1 MAETIV
7 ETARLRL
14 RTWDACDIAPFMTHL
29 NTPAVTRWL
38 GGVQDEASFHAVYE
52 RLSASQNA
60 DGFSFWIIE
69 RLADE
74 AMLGFCGLK
83 RVDAEDAPMIG
94 DVEIGWRLRE
104 DAWGMGYA
112 REAAEATLGLAFN
125 HFDLGH
131 VVAMTVPQNAASWGL
146 MQRIGMV
153 RARNL
158 DFTFKRLEPEIQRH
172 IVYRITK
179 GDWTI

>member
-1 MAETIV
+1 MVETIV

-14 RTWDACDIAPFMTHL
+14 RTWDECDIEPFMAHL
-29 NTPAVTRWL
+29 NTAAVMQWL
-38 GGVQDEASFHAVYE
+38 GGVQDEASFRAVYE

-69 RLADE
+69 RLADQE
-74 AMLGFCGLK
+74 LLGFCGLK

-104 DAWGMGYA
+104 DAWGHGYA
-112 REAAEATLGLAFN
+112 REAAEAVLTLAFN
-125 HFDLGH
+125 HFAMDH

-146 MQRIGMV
+146 MQRIGML
-153 RARNL
+153 RARHL
-158 DFTFKRLEPEIQRH
+158 DFIFKRLDPELQRH
-172 IVYRITK
+172 IVYTITK
-179 GDWTI
+179 GDWAV